1 MNRISGDLQIID
13 YTTQR
18 VVATLQEHHY
28 FDDVRH
34 WEIKNT
40 VDMLDFSV
48 LENSEFVPYLQ
59 QQNLILKEVR
69 EGVIVP
75 YVITEIEKDSARNIL
90 TVYASGLWTLLAFDP
105 YISPQKITGYTAQQW
120 LSFAT
125 VRTDWE
131 VGLVETTGSTRSHE
145 IKSFISPLAL
155 LHDISVLFDNYE
167 LQYRVTVQSGKITHK
182 YVDLV
187 KQRGANTGKEVTLG
201 KDLNGI
207 IRKENSEN
215 VITALVPFVMGQ
227 DAEGNEKLITI
238 ESVNNGLQYIVD
250 EEAYQRWNV
259 NGKHRFGFYTPQTE
273 DQDMTPARLLSLA
286 KTELKKRV
294 STIVSYEVDAV
305 DIHTVFGLDHEKI
318 EEGDTIRIIDEGMTP
333 TLYLEARC
341 IAGDESRRA
350 PRQNKYTFG
359 NYREIIDSNEEL
371 RKLYQK
377 MLAMINDKVPKDL
390 MEAIENKVND
400 ANSKADQA
408 IQESKGAKD
417 LATATQEYMEQ
428 NMVDVIEQPT
438 APTTGLKDG
447 KSIWVDNSNPEEK
460 VQKLW
465 KNGQWVRITP
475 DLQPLKNAVADAQ
488 QDITNAQQQI
498 NTTQQDLNTA
508 KTQLQGEINQAQQD
522 IADIVIDVNNKVDST
537 WVNQQLEGK
546 ADKSG
551 VYTKEYIDQNT
562 VGKSVYETDKQ
573 GNVTRF
579 TNLETK
585 QTQTETALTNKAEK
599 SEVTNL
605 GNNLNQVSQKIN
617 TVEQTA
623 NGNTTKINSMEG
635 TLNTATG
642 NISSLQTKTNTIEQT
657 ANGSAQKITELTGRF
672 DGMSIGSVNIIQG
685 TEEIFNN
692 PTATGNYN
700 GFKTTASPHP
710 KYDLRNKELTISM
723 YFTGKVTAKGTS
735 PWLGMEL
742 GITFM
747 DNSTQFLNGR
757 IDNKVTLNQEYLNER
772 FVFTVKVNDKEIKTV
787 NVTMGAR
794 DLTGNI
800 KLFKGQIEEGN
811 KVTAWKLSPEEMTT
825 RADFTQKTNEI
836 INTVDSNTAKITSLE
851 SRKVGSDNLA
861 KNNADKVIVTP
872 KNTGNSADNYNYAQI
887 NVDMKMDREYTISAR
902 VAFTQGTDTKITV
915 YPYTNGVQT
924 AVTIGEGG
932 FFSHTF
938 KKTNVNTTSILLYA
952 GQAGATRDKGCEFTE
967 IMVTEG
973 NTVVAYAPPSPTLS
987 EYTQK
992 TNEITQTVDTIT
1004 TNLTSVTQKA
1014 NQLETKTNTIENTVN
1029 GQAQTITSITSRT
1042 GTLETKTNELRND
1055 VDGNTST
1062 ITQVT
1067 QSLAGGNENYI
1078 VDSSANNV
1086 YPVFYDDTSKNAN
1099 NATMAF
1105 ETDSLRLT
1113 CNNYTDAFY
1122 QIGATAL
1129 TNMHGFKAG
1138 DEFTLSLDL
1147 KSEITGV
1154 QTVIYQGLN
1163 GTTWSETEA
1172 KTHNNTD
1179 WTRITHTFKLASTT
1193 KGWFIRVRF
1202 PRNSSANTKKIWIK
1216 NVKLEQGAIATPW
1229 SMNNAEILKVQN
1241 SIKQTTNENSA
1252 TISSIQTSG
1261 IVGANLVYNTDL
1273 SQKLSSGFPD
1283 GWTGYASAYTSYQAP
1298 WADDVR
1304 AGVFR
1309 LNRTNLL
1316 DTDPNSIIS
1325 IYSNKFPVTLNN
1337 DYTWSVYM
1345 KVPNMATLK
1354 TKMAFIMEYYNASG
1368 TRVQYQDVSL
1378 TADEITSLTANKW
1391 TRIVRTL
1398 KPTTAGIVAGGFRLA
1413 LFHNGDIYYRQP
1425 QVELGTV
1432 VTGWNKS
1439 TSDFAGNFAFE
1450 DLNSRTNTIKQTLD
1464 STVSTVNTLST
1475 TQGQHTTQITQQGTA
1490 ITQMNNEINLRVKT
1504 TEMTDYIGKL
1514 GAENELRNSAF
1525 ETKTINPSTGII
1537 TSRTPSLDKWALNI
1551 PANVGGSVVAEATR
1565 NREGYNS
1572 AKIVVTGAGTTDRYV
1587 GISQSIPATI
1597 NSGDYVFGAWF
1608 YVQDKALLDN
1618 GAVIKLQ
1625 FFNGTTGSTNVQTEL
1640 TPKLVNNGWVYAEV
1654 KTTAPSTTITT
1665 LKADIWVR
1673 RNGTLWV
1680 SQPMLQ
1686 YGSNAS
1692 AFMEHPQD
1700 YVNYDALVNEVAKK
1714 VATSDYNSKISTI
1727 ESSIQQ
1733 ANNAINLRVLAT
1745 DVYNKTDS
1753 DGRFGSKSI
1762 VDTAVSEIGILK
1774 NQITLKVEAG
1784 GIASAINQTA
1794 QSVLIQASKIY
1805 LDGFIEA
1812 KHLKAN
1818 KLVGVTIETEPQI
1831 FTGAKLSLNRQNL
1844 TIMHNN
1850 IARGYLGFVDR
1861 TDANYQPMIQ
1871 IGGAYAKGV
1880 SSSVADSLI
1889 MSVIEDYSGSASLG
1903 VIGMAKSMSGNDIA
1917 YYNSIKFNPISKR
1930 LDIESEGDSKYY
1942 VSDGDLEIKAYSSRS
1957 ISGFVNIEASKALTL
1972 MSNNGRINF
1981 NKTYGSNYASLDFS
1995 NSYDS
2000 DFNLGALRFRVSN
2013 HPDYSGL
2020 GFQVM
2025 NGTGFANMKLNILR
2039 TTGNMSSEGTIYAVA
2054 FQPTSSRKIKT
2065 NFEDLP
2071 FSALQKVNSVNIK
2084 QYNFI
2089 KDVEAYEAG
2098 LSDKVETYY
2107 GMIAEDVDQ
2116 VFASSERDSVNLYNI
2131 SSISLQA
2138 IQEVDWKVNNMQFDI
2153 GMLKQQLD
2161 TERLEKVE
2169 LQDRLA
2175 KLEALVE
2182 TLISNKE

>member
-40 VDMLDFSV
+40 VDILDFSV

-207 IRKENSEN
+207 VRKENSEN

-341 IAGDESRRA
+341 IAGDESRRD
-350 PRQNKYTFG
+350 PRQNKYIFG
-359 NYREIIDSNEEL
+359 NYREIVDSNEEL

-408 IQESKGAKD
+408 ITESKGAKD
-417 LATATQEYMEQ
+417 LATATQQYMEK
-428 NMVDVIEQPT
+428 NMVDIIEQPS

-488 QDITNAQQQI
+488 QDIANAETQLETVKQDITN
-498 NTTQQDLNTA
+498 TKTDLTNS
-508 KTQLQGEINQAQQD
+508 KTQLQGEINTAKQNISDLQTN
-522 IADIVIDVNNKVDST
+522 INNKVDKT
-537 WVNQQLEGK
+537 WIDQQLSDK

-551 VYTKEYIDQNT
+551 VYTKEYIDKNT

-599 SEVTNL
+599 SEVISL
-605 GNNLNQVSQKIN
+605 GDNLNQVSQKVN

-623 NGNTTKINSMEG
+623 NGNTTKISSLEG

-642 NISSLQTKTNTIEQT
+642 DIGNLKTKTNTIQ
-657 ANGSAQKITELTGRF
+657 
-672 DGMSIGSVNIIQG
+672 
-685 TEEIFNN
+685 
-692 PTATGNYN
+692 
-700 GFKTTASPHP
+700 
-710 KYDLRNKELTISM
+710 
-723 YFTGKVTAKGTS
+723 
-735 PWLGMEL
+735 
-742 GITFM
+742 
-747 DNSTQFLNGR
+747 
-757 IDNKVTLNQEYLNER
+757 
-772 FVFTVKVNDKEIKTV
+772 
-787 NVTMGAR
+787 
-794 DLTGNI
+794 
-800 KLFKGQIEEGN
+800 
-811 KVTAWKLSPEEMTT
+811 
-825 RADFTQKTNEI
+825 
-836 INTVDSNTAKITSLE
+836 NTVDENSAKITSLE
-851 SRKVGSDNLA
+851 SRKVGSDNLVKA
-861 KNNADKVIVTP
+861 GSDKMTILP
-872 KNTGNSADNYNYAQI
+872 KNIGDASDNYNFVTVPVNMQ
-887 NVDMKMDREYTISAR
+887 MDREYTISAR
-902 VAFTQGTDTKITV
+902 VKFTKGTDTKITV
-915 YPYTNGVQT
+915 YPYTNGTQT
-924 AVTIGEGG
+924 HVTIGEGG
-932 FFSHTF
+932 LISHTF
-938 KKTNVNTTSILLYA
+938 KKTNTSTVSILLYA
-952 GQAGATRDKGCEFTE
+952 GQAGSTRDKGVEFTE

>member
-75 YVITEIEKDSARNIL
+75 YVITDIVKDSARNIL

-131 VGLVETTGSTRSHE
+131 VGLVETTGTTRSHE
-145 IKSFISPLAL
+145 IKSFISPLTL

-207 IRKENSEN
+207 VRKESSEN

-227 DAEGNEKLITI
+227 DAEGNEKIITI

-318 EEGDTIRIIDEGMTP
+318 EEGDTVRIIDEGMTP

-341 IAGDESRRA
+341 IAGDESRRD

-359 NYREIIDSNEEL
+359 NYREIVDSNEEL

-377 MLAMINDKVPKDL
+377 MLAMINDKVPKEL

-400 ANSKADQA
+400 ASNKADQA
-408 IQESKGAKD
+408 IQESKTARD

-428 NMVDVIEQPT
+428 NMVDIIEQPT

-447 KSIWVDNSNPEEK
+447 KSIWVDNSNPSEK

-475 DLQPLKNAVADAQ
+475 DLQPLKDAVADAQ
-488 QDITNAQQQI
+488 QDITNAQQ
-498 NTTQQDLNTA
+498 DLNTA
-508 KTQLQGEINQAQQD
+508 KTQLQNEIDQAQQD
-522 IADIVIDVNNKVDST
+522 IADIVVDVNNKVDST

-599 SEVTNL
+599 SEVTTLESNL
-605 GNNLNQVSQKIN
+605 TGVTNRVTN
-617 TVEQTA
+617 VEQTA
-623 NGNTTKINSMEG
+623 TGLTTRMTSAEGKI
-635 TLNTATG
+635 NTATG
-642 NISSLQTKTNTIEQT
+642 NISDLQTKTNTIEQT
-657 ANGSAQKITELTGRF
+657 ANGSVQKITELTGRF

-700 GFKTTASPHP
+700 GFKAVPSPFP
-710 KYDLRNKELTISM
+710 KYDLRNKELTFSV
-723 YFTGKVTAKGTS
+723 YFTGKITAKGTN
-735 PWLGMEL
+735 PWLGLEL

-747 DNSTQFLNGR
+747 DNTSQYLNGR
-757 IDNKVTLNQEYLNER
+757 IDNKIVLNQNYLNER
-772 FVFTVKVNDKEIKTV
+772 FVFTTKVNDKEIKSI

-794 DLTGNI
+794 DLTGSLH
-800 KLFKGQIEEGN
+800 LFKGQIEEGN
-811 KVTAWKLSPEEMTT
+811 KVTAWKLSPEELTT
-825 RADFTQKTNEI
+825 
-836 INTVDSNTAKITSLE
+836 TA
-851 SRKVGSDNLA
+851 
-861 KNNADKVIVTP
+861 
-872 KNTGNSADNYNYAQI
+872 Q
-887 NVDMKMDREYTISAR
+887 
-902 VAFTQGTDTKITV
+902 F
-915 YPYTNGVQT
+915 
-924 AVTIGEGG
+924 
-932 FFSHTF
+932 
-938 KKTNVNTTSILLYA
+938 
-952 GQAGATRDKGCEFTE
+952 
-967 IMVTEG
+967 
-973 NTVVAYAPPSPTLS
+973 
-987 EYTQK
+987 TQK
-992 TNEITQTVDTIT
+992 TNEITQTVDTISQS
-1004 TNLTSVTQKA
+1004 LTSVTSRTGS
-1014 NQLETKTNTIENTVN
+1014 LETKTNTIENTVN
-1029 GQAQTITSITSRT
+1029 GQAQTITNISNRT

-1086 YPVFYDDTSKNAN
+1086 YPVLYDDTSKNAN

-1105 ETDSLRLT
+1105 ESDSLRLT

-1147 KSEITGV
+1147 KSEIAGV

-1163 GTTWSETEA
+1163 GTAWSETEV

-1179 WTRITHTFKLASTT
+1179 WTRIIHTFKLTSTT

-1202 PRNSSANTKKIWIK
+1202 PRNSSANTKKFWIK

-1229 SMNNAEILKVQN
+1229 SINNAEILKKQN
-1241 SIKQTTNENSA
+1241 EVKQTTDANTAKITYIESK
-1252 TISSIQTSG
+1252 G
-1261 IVGANLVYNTDL
+1261 IVGSNLVFN
-1273 SQKLSSGFPD
+1273 SSFLQHDTGLPT
-1283 GWTGYASAYTSYQAP
+1283 GWTYTNTSVTSYQAP
-1298 WADDVR
+1298 WSDEAR
-1304 AGVFR
+1304 AGVIR
-1309 LNRTNLL
+1309 INRTNLAEA
-1316 DTDPNSIIS
+1316 DPNNIIS
-1325 IYSNKFPVTLNN
+1325 AYSQQFPVTLNS
-1337 DYTWSVYM
+1337 DYTFSVYM
-1345 KVPNMATLK
+1345 KVPNMATFK
-1354 TKMAFIMEYYNASG
+1354 AKMAFIMEYYNASG
-1368 TRVQYQDVSL
+1368 TRVQYQDVAL
-1378 TADEITSLTANKW
+1378 TAGEIADLTAGKW

-1398 KPTTAGIVAGGFRLA
+1398 KPTTAGIVKGGLRLA
-1413 LFHNGDIYYRQP
+1413 LFHNGDIYYRMS
-1425 QVELGTV
+1425 QVEEGASA
-1432 VTGWNKS
+1432 TGWNLS
-1439 TSDFAGNFAFE
+1439 TNDFSTQQ
-1450 DLNSRTNTIKQTLD
+1450 DLTQKTSEINQTVD
-1464 STVSTVNTLST
+1464 SISSQVTTLTT
-1475 TQGQHTTQITQQGTA
+1475 TQGQHGTLISQQGTA
-1490 ITQMNNEINLRVKT
+1490 INQLNNEIGLRVKT
-1504 TEMTDYIGKL
+1504 TEMEDYVGGVGNINL
-1514 GAENELRNSAF
+1514 IMNSAF
-1525 ETKTINPSTGII
+1525 EDRVINTTSGAV
-1537 TSRTPSLDKWALNI
+1537 TSRTPSTTKWILGTTTNGTVTVDTA
-1551 PANVGGSVVAEATR
+1551 R
-1565 NREGYNS
+1565 HHDGYNS
-1572 AKIVVTGAGTTDRYV
+1572 VKLESTLQGADKYV
-1587 GISQSIPATI
+1587 GISQNVNVTSR
-1597 NSGDYVFGAWF
+1597 SGQYVYSAWF
-1608 YVQDKALLDN
+1608 YTDNVASLDY
-1618 GAVIKLQ
+1618 GAVIKMQLW
-1625 FFNGTTGSTNVQTEL
+1625 NGSTALDNFQVEVK
-1640 TPKLVNNGWVYAEV
+1640 PSLVNNTWKQVKVALTMPDKVVTHIRAE
-1654 KTTAPSTTITT
+1654 
-1665 LKADIWVR
+1665 IWVR
-1673 RNGTLWV
+1673 RNGKMWV
-1680 SQPMLQ
+1680 SQPQLQ
-1686 YGSNAS
+1686 QGATPS
-1692 AFMEHPQD
+1692 AFLENPRD
-1700 YVNYDALVNEVAKK
+1700 YTNYEQLIGEVAKK

-1727 ESSIQQ
+1727 ETSITQQ
-1733 ANNAINLRVLAT
+1733 SNRIDLKAEAT
-1745 DVYNKTDS
+1745 NVYNKTES
-1753 DGRFGSKSI
+1753 DGRFGSKSV
-1762 VDTAVSEIGILK
+1762 VDSHTSQLSVMTTEINLRVK
-1774 NQITLKVEAG
+1774 NNE
-1784 GIASAINQTA
+1784 IASTINQTA

-1818 KLVGVTIETEPQI
+1818 KLVGVTIETEPQT
-1831 FTGAKLSLNRQNL
+1831 FANAKLSLNRQNL
-1844 TIMHNN
+1844 TIIHNN

-1871 IGGAYAKGV
+1871 IGGAYVKG
-1880 SSSVADSLI
+1880 SSASVEGSMI

-1903 VIGMAKSMSGNDIA
+1903 VIGMAKSMSGNDIT
-1917 YYNSIKFNPISKR
+1917 YYNSIKMNPVTKR

-1942 VSDGDLEIKAYSSRS
+1942 VSDGDLELKAYSSRS
-1957 ISGFVNIEASKALTL
+1957 TYGFVNLEASKTLTL
-1972 MSNNGRINF
+1972 TSNSGKINF
-1981 NKTYGSNYASLDFS
+1981 NKSSGSNFASIDFS
-1995 NSYDS
+1995 STYDT
-2000 DFNLGALRFRVSN
+2000 DFNLGHLRLRVSN
-2013 HPDYSGL
+2013 HPDYSGF

-2025 NGTGFANMKLNILR
+2025 NGSGFANMKLNILR

-2065 NFEDLP
+2065 NFADLP

-2116 VFASSERDSVNLYNI
+2116 VFASPERDSVNLYNI

-2138 IQEVDWKVNNMQFDI
+2138 IQELDWKTNNIQFDI
-2153 GMLKQQLD
+2153 GMLKQEL
-2161 TERLEKVE
+2161 EAEKLEKAE
-2169 LQDRLA
+2169 LQNRLA
-2175 KLEALVE
+2175 TLEALVASI
-2182 TLISNKE
+2182 LDK

>member
-75 YVITEIEKDSARNIL
+75 YVITDIVKDSARNIL

-145 IKSFISPLAL
+145 IKSFISPLTL

-207 IRKENSEN
+207 VRKESSEN

-227 DAEGNEKLITI
+227 DAEGNEKIITI

-318 EEGDTIRIIDEGMTP
+318 EEGDTVRIIDEGMTP

-341 IAGDESRRA
+341 IAGDESRRD

-359 NYREIIDSNEEL
+359 NYREIVDSNEEL

-428 NMVDVIEQPT
+428 NMVDIIEQPT

-465 KNGQWVRITP
+465 NNGQWIRITP

-488 QDITNAQQQI
+488 QDITNAQQ
-498 NTTQQDLNTA
+498 DLNTA
-508 KTQLQGEINQAQQD
+508 KTQLQNEIDQAQQD
-522 IADIVIDVNNKVDST
+522 IADIVVDVNNKVDST

-599 SEVTNL
+599 SEVTTLESNL
-605 GNNLNQVSQKIN
+605 TGVTNRVTN
-617 TVEQTA
+617 VEQTA
-623 NGNTTKINSMEG
+623 TGLTTRMTSAEGKI
-635 TLNTATG
+635 NTATG
-642 NISSLQTKTNTIEQT
+642 NISDLQTKTNTIEQT
-657 ANGSAQKITELTGRF
+657 ANGSVQKITELTGRF

-700 GFKTTASPHP
+700 GFKAVPSPFP
-710 KYDLRNKELTISM
+710 KYDLRNKELTFSV
-723 YFTGKVTAKGTS
+723 YFTGKITAKGTN
-735 PWLGMEL
+735 PWLGLEL

-747 DNSTQFLNGR
+747 DNTSQYLNGR
-757 IDNKVTLNQEYLNER
+757 IDNKIVLNQNYSNER
-772 FVFTVKVNDKEIKTV
+772 FVFTTTKVNDKEIKSI

-794 DLTGNI
+794 DLTGSLH
-800 KLFKGQIEEGN
+800 LFKGQIEEGN
-811 KVTAWKLSPEEMTT
+811 KVTAWKLSPEELTT
-825 RADFTQKTNEI
+825 
-836 INTVDSNTAKITSLE
+836 TA
-851 SRKVGSDNLA
+851 
-861 KNNADKVIVTP
+861 
-872 KNTGNSADNYNYAQI
+872 Q
-887 NVDMKMDREYTISAR
+887 
-902 VAFTQGTDTKITV
+902 F
-915 YPYTNGVQT
+915 
-924 AVTIGEGG
+924 
-932 FFSHTF
+932 
-938 KKTNVNTTSILLYA
+938 
-952 GQAGATRDKGCEFTE
+952 
-967 IMVTEG
+967 
-973 NTVVAYAPPSPTLS
+973 
-987 EYTQK
+987 TQK
-992 TNEITQTVDTIT
+992 TNEITQTVDTISQS
-1004 TNLTSVTQKA
+1004 LTSVTSRTGS
-1014 NQLETKTNTIENTVN
+1014 LETKTNTIENTVN
-1029 GQAQTITSITSRT
+1029 GQEQTITNISNRT

-1078 VDSSANNV
+1078 IDSSANNV

-1105 ETDSLRLT
+1105 ENDSLRLT

-1229 SMNNAEILKVQN
+1229 SMNNSEILKVQN

-1261 IVGANLVYNTDL
+1261 IVGANLVYNTDF

-1537 TSRTPSLDKWALNI
+1537 TSRTPSLDKWTLNI

-1745 DVYNKTDS
+1745 DVYNKTDA

-1818 KLVGVTIETEPQI
+1818 KLVGVTIETEAQT
-1831 FTGAKLSLNRQNL
+1831 FANAKLSLNRQNL
-1844 TIMHNN
+1844 TIIHNN

-1861 TDANYQPMIQ
+1861 TDGKYQPMIQ
-1871 IGGAYAKGV
+1871 IGGSYVKD
-1880 SSSVADSLI
+1880 SSASVDGSMI

-1903 VIGMAKSMSGNDIA
+1903 VIGMAKSMSGNDIS

-1981 NKTYGSNYASLDFS
+1981 NRTYGSNSASLNFS
-1995 NSYDS
+1995 STYDI
-2000 DFNLGALRFRVSN
+2000 DFNLGHLTLRVSN

-2025 NGTGFANMKLNILR
+2025 NGSGFANMKLNILR

-2065 NFEDLP
+2065 NFTDLP

-2116 VFASSERDSVNLYNI
+2116 VFASPERDSVNLYNI

-2138 IQEVDWKVNNMQFDI
+2138 IQELDWKTNNIQFDI
-2153 GMLKQQLD
+2153 GMLKQEL
-2161 TERLEKVE
+2161 EAEKLEKAE
-2169 LQDRLA
+2169 LQNRLA
-2175 KLEALVE
+2175 TLEALVASI
-2182 TLISNKE
+2182 LDK

>member
-69 EGVIVP
+69 EGVIAP

-207 IRKENSEN
+207 VRKENSEN

-341 IAGDESRRA
+341 IAGDESRRD
-350 PRQNKYTFG
+350 PRQNKYIFG
-359 NYREIIDSNEEL
+359 NYREIVDSNEEL

-408 IQESKGAKD
+408 ITESKGAKD
-417 LATATQEYMEQ
+417 LATATQQYMEK
-428 NMVDVIEQPT
+428 NMVDIIEQPS

-488 QDITNAQQQI
+488 QDIANAETQLETVKQDITN
-498 NTTQQDLNTA
+498 TKTDLTNS
-508 KTQLQGEINQAQQD
+508 KTQLQGEINTAKQNISDLQTN
-522 IADIVIDVNNKVDST
+522 INNKVDKT
-537 WVNQQLEGK
+537 WIDQQLSDK

-551 VYTKEYIDQNT
+551 VYTKEYIDKNT

-599 SEVTNL
+599 SEVISL
-605 GNNLNQVSQKIN
+605 GDNLNQVSQKVN

-623 NGNTTKINSMEG
+623 NGNTTKISSLEG

-642 NISSLQTKTNTIEQT
+642 DIGNLKTKTNTIQ
-657 ANGSAQKITELTGRF
+657 
-672 DGMSIGSVNIIQG
+672 
-685 TEEIFNN
+685 
-692 PTATGNYN
+692 
-700 GFKTTASPHP
+700 
-710 KYDLRNKELTISM
+710 
-723 YFTGKVTAKGTS
+723 
-735 PWLGMEL
+735 
-742 GITFM
+742 
-747 DNSTQFLNGR
+747 
-757 IDNKVTLNQEYLNER
+757 
-772 FVFTVKVNDKEIKTV
+772 
-787 NVTMGAR
+787 
-794 DLTGNI
+794 
-800 KLFKGQIEEGN
+800 
-811 KVTAWKLSPEEMTT
+811 
-825 RADFTQKTNEI
+825 
-836 INTVDSNTAKITSLE
+836 NTVDENSAKITSLE
-851 SRKVGSDNLA
+851 SRKVGSDNLVKA
-861 KNNADKVIVTP
+861 GSDKMTILP
-872 KNTGNSADNYNYAQI
+872 KNIGDASDNYNFVTVPVNMQ
-887 NVDMKMDREYTISAR
+887 MDREYTISAR
-902 VAFTQGTDTKITV
+902 VKFTKGTDTKITV
-915 YPYTNGVQT
+915 YPYTNGTQT
-924 AVTIGEGG
+924 HVTIGEGG
-932 FFSHTF
+932 LISHTF
-938 KKTNVNTTSILLYA
+938 KKTNTSTVSILLYA
-952 GQAGATRDKGCEFTE
+952 GQAGSTRDKGVEFTE

-1172 KTHNNTD
+1172 KTHNNTN

-1202 PRNSSANTKKIWIK
+1202 PRNSSANTKRIWIK
-1216 NVKLEQGAIATPW
+1216 NVKLEQGTIATPW

-1241 SIKQTTNENSA
+1241 SIKQTTDS
-1252 TISSIQTSG
+1252 
-1261 IVGANLVYNTDL
+1261 NTL
-1273 SQKLSSGFPD
+1273 AI
-1283 GWTGYASAYTSYQAP
+1283 TGVT
-1298 WADDVR
+1298 
-1304 AGVFR
+1304 
-1309 LNRTNLL
+1309 NRTG
-1316 DTDPNSIIS
+1316 
-1325 IYSNKFPVTLNN
+1325 TLE
-1337 DYTWSVYM
+1337 S
-1345 KVPNMATLK
+1345 K
-1354 TKMAFIMEYYNASG
+1354 
-1368 TRVQYQDVSL
+1368 
-1378 TADEITSLTANKW
+1378 
-1391 TRIVRTL
+1391 
-1398 KPTTAGIVAGGFRLA
+1398 
-1413 LFHNGDIYYRQP
+1413 
-1425 QVELGTV
+1425 
-1432 VTGWNKS
+1432 
-1439 TSDFAGNFAFE
+1439 
-1450 DLNSRTNTIKQTLD
+1450 TNTIEQTLTTTTSQID
-1464 STVSTVNTLST
+1464 TLTT
-1475 TQGQHTTQITQQGTA
+1475 TQGQHGTLISQQGTA
-1490 ITQMNNEINLRVKT
+1490 INQLNNEIGLRVKT
-1504 TEMTDYIGKL
+1504 TEMEDYVGKV
-1514 GAENELRNSAF
+1514 GSNNMIMNSAF
-1525 ETKTINPSTGII
+1525 EDRVINTTSGTV
-1537 TSRTPSLDKWALNI
+1537 TSRTPSLTKWILQGTG
-1551 PANVGGSVVAEATR
+1551 ANKTVVAETSR
-1565 NREGYNS
+1565 SHEGYNS
-1572 AKIVVTGAGTTDRYV
+1572 VKISSSGFDASQFV
-1587 GISQSIPATI
+1587 GIAQTFPVTA
-1597 NSGDYVFGAWF
+1597 NSGDYVYSAWF
-1608 YVQDKALLDN
+1608 YVADKSLLQTE
-1618 GAVIKLQ
+1618 GGVIKLQ
-1625 FFNGTTGSTNVQTEL
+1625 FFNGSTGSTSVQTEIL
-1640 TPKLVNNGWVYAEV
+1640 PKLVNNTWVRIDV
-1654 KTTAPSTTITT
+1654 KITAPATAVTS
-1665 LKADIWVR
+1665 LRADIWVR
-1673 RNGTLWV
+1673 RNGVIWV
-1680 SQPMLQ
+1680 SQPLLQ
-1686 YGSNAS
+1686 QGSVPSTFLEN
-1692 AFMEHPQD
+1692 PKD
-1700 YVNYDALVNEVAKK
+1700 YTNYEQLIGEVAKK
-1714 VATSDYNSKISTI
+1714 VATSDYNSKILTI
-1727 ESSIQQ
+1727 ETSISQQSSRIDLK
-1733 ANNAINLRVLAT
+1733 AEAT
-1745 DVYNKTDS
+1745 EVYNKVES
-1753 DGRFGSKSI
+1753 DGRFGSKSV
-1762 VDTAVSEIGILK
+1762 VDSHTSQLSVMTTEINLRVK
-1774 NQITLKVEAG
+1774 NNE
-1784 GIASAINQTA
+1784 IASTINQTA

-1818 KLVGVTIETEPQI
+1818 KLVGVTIETEPQV
-1831 FTGAKLSLNRQNL
+1831 FAGAKLSLNRQNL
-1844 TIMHNN
+1844 TIVHNN
-1850 IARGYLGFVDR
+1850 ISRGYLGFVDR

-1871 IGGAYAKGV
+1871 IGGAYVKDS
-1880 SSSVADSLI
+1880 SSSVAGSMI

-1917 YYNSIKFNPISKR
+1917 YYNSLTFNPIDKT
-1930 LDIESEGDSKYY
+1930 LKIMSEGDSEYK
-1942 VSDGDLEIKAYSSRS
+1942 VTDGDLTIKAYSSRS
-1957 ISGFVNIEASKALTL
+1957 IYGFVNIESSKALTL

-1995 NSYDS
+1995 SSYDT
-2000 DFNLGALRFRVSN
+2000 DFNLGHLRFRVSN

-2039 TTGNMSSEGTIYAVA
+2039 ATGNMSSEGTIYAVA

-2116 VFASSERDSVNLYNI
+2116 VFASPERDSVNLYNI

>member
-1 MNRISGDLQIID
+1 
-13 YTTQR
+13 
-18 VVATLQEHHY
+18 
-28 FDDVRH
+28 
-34 WEIKNT
+34 
-40 VDMLDFSV
+40 
-48 LENSEFVPYLQ
+48 
-59 QQNLILKEVR
+59 
-69 EGVIVP
+69 
-75 YVITEIEKDSARNIL
+75 
-90 TVYASGLWTLLAFDP
+90 
-105 YISPQKITGYTAQQW
+105 
-120 LSFAT
+120 
-125 VRTDWE
+125 
-131 VGLVETTGSTRSHE
+131 
-145 IKSFISPLAL
+145 
-155 LHDISVLFDNYE
+155 
-167 LQYRVTVQSGKITHK
+167 
-182 YVDLV
+182 
-187 KQRGANTGKEVTLG
+187 
-201 KDLNGI
+201 
-207 IRKENSEN
+207 
-215 VITALVPFVMGQ
+215 
-227 DAEGNEKLITI
+227 
-238 ESVNNGLQYIVD
+238 
-250 EEAYQRWNV
+250 
-259 NGKHRFGFYTPQTE
+259 
-273 DQDMTPARLLSLA
+273 
-286 KTELKKRV
+286 
-294 STIVSYEVDAV
+294 
-305 DIHTVFGLDHEKI
+305 
-318 EEGDTIRIIDEGMTP
+318 
-333 TLYLEARC
+333 
-341 IAGDESRRA
+341 
-350 PRQNKYTFG
+350 
-359 NYREIIDSNEEL
+359 
-371 RKLYQK
+371 
-377 MLAMINDKVPKDL
+377 
-390 MEAIENKVND
+390 
-400 ANSKADQA
+400 
-408 IQESKGAKD
+408 
-417 LATATQEYMEQ
+417 
-428 NMVDVIEQPT
+428 
-438 APTTGLKDG
+438 
-447 KSIWVDNSNPEEK
+447 
-460 VQKLW
+460 
-465 KNGQWVRITP
+465 
-475 DLQPLKNAVADAQ
+475 
-488 QDITNAQQQI
+488 
-498 NTTQQDLNTA
+498 
-508 KTQLQGEINQAQQD
+508 
-522 IADIVIDVNNKVDST
+522 
-537 WVNQQLEGK
+537 
-546 ADKSG
+546 
-551 VYTKEYIDQNT
+551 
-562 VGKSVYETDKQ
+562 
-573 GNVTRF
+573 
-579 TNLETK
+579 
-585 QTQTETALTNKAEK
+585 
-599 SEVTNL
+599 
-605 GNNLNQVSQKIN
+605 
-617 TVEQTA
+617 
-623 NGNTTKINSMEG
+623 MEG

-700 GFKTTASPHP
+700 GFKTTASPHL

-1475 TQGQHTTQITQQGTA
+1475 TQGQHGTLISQQGTA
-1490 ITQMNNEINLRVKT
+1490 INQLNNEIGLRVKT
-1504 TEMTDYIGKL
+1504 TEMEDYVGKL
-1514 GAENELRNSAF
+1514 GSNNMIMNSAF
-1525 ETKTINPSTGII
+1525 EDRVINTTSGAV
-1537 TSRTPSLDKWALNI
+1537 TSRTPSTTKWILQGTG
-1551 PANVGGSVVAEATR
+1551 ANKTIVPETARSH
-1565 NREGYNS
+1565 EGYNS
-1572 AKIVVTGAGTTDRYV
+1572 VKISSSGFDASQFV
-1587 GISQSIPATI
+1587 GIAQTFPVTA
-1597 NSGDYVFGAWF
+1597 NSGDYVYSAWF
-1608 YVQDKALLDN
+1608 YVADKSLLQTE
-1618 GAVIKLQ
+1618 GGVIKLQ
-1625 FFNGTTGSTNVQTEL
+1625 FFNGSTGSTNVQTEIL
-1640 TPKLVNNGWVYAEV
+1640 PKLVNNTWVRIDV
-1654 KTTAPSTTITT
+1654 KITAPATTVTS
-1665 LKADIWVR
+1665 LRADIWVR
-1673 RNGTLWV
+1673 RNGVIWV
-1680 SQPMLQ
+1680 SQPLLQ
-1686 YGSNAS
+1686 QGTVPSTFLEN
-1692 AFMEHPQD
+1692 PKD
-1700 YVNYDALVNEVAKK
+1700 YTNYEQLIGEVAKK

-1727 ESSIQQ
+1727 ETSISQQ
-1733 ANNAINLRVLAT
+1733 SNRIDLKAEAT
-1745 DVYNKTDS
+1745 NVYNKVES
-1753 DGRFGSKSI
+1753 DGRFGSKSV
-1762 VDTAVSEIGILK
+1762 VDSHTSQLSVMTTEINLRVK
-1774 NQITLKVEAG
+1774 NNE
-1784 GIASAINQTA
+1784 IASTINQTA

-1818 KLVGVTIETEPQI
+1818 KLVGVTIETEPQT
-1831 FTGAKLSLNRQNL
+1831 FANAKLSLNRQNL
-1844 TIMHNN
+1844 TIIHNN

-1880 SSSVADSLI
+1880 SSSVEDSLI

-1981 NKTYGSNYASLDFS
+1981 NRTYGSNYASFDFS

-2000 DFNLGALRFRVSN
+2000 DFNLGSLRFRVSN

-2116 VFASSERDSVNLYNI
+2116 VFASPERDSVNLYNI

-2138 IQEVDWKVNNMQFDI
+2138 IQEVDWKVNNVQFDI

>member
-69 EGVIVP
+69 EGVIAP

-207 IRKENSEN
+207 VRKENSEN

-341 IAGDESRRA
+341 IAGDESRRD
-350 PRQNKYTFG
+350 PRQNKYIFG
-359 NYREIIDSNEEL
+359 NYREIVDSNEEL

-408 IQESKGAKD
+408 ITESKGAKD
-417 LATATQEYMEQ
+417 LATATQQYMEK
-428 NMVDVIEQPT
+428 NMVDIIEQPS

-488 QDITNAQQQI
+488 QDIANAETQLETVKQDITN
-498 NTTQQDLNTA
+498 TKTDLTNS
-508 KTQLQGEINQAQQD
+508 KTQLQGEINTAKQNISDLQTN
-522 IADIVIDVNNKVDST
+522 INNKVDKT
-537 WVNQQLEGK
+537 WIDQQLSDK

-551 VYTKEYIDQNT
+551 VYTKEYIDKNT

-599 SEVTNL
+599 SEVISL
-605 GNNLNQVSQKIN
+605 GDNLNQVSQKVN

-623 NGNTTKINSMEG
+623 NGNTTKISSLEG

-642 NISSLQTKTNTIEQT
+642 DIGNLKTKTNTIQ
-657 ANGSAQKITELTGRF
+657 
-672 DGMSIGSVNIIQG
+672 
-685 TEEIFNN
+685 
-692 PTATGNYN
+692 
-700 GFKTTASPHP
+700 
-710 KYDLRNKELTISM
+710 
-723 YFTGKVTAKGTS
+723 
-735 PWLGMEL
+735 
-742 GITFM
+742 
-747 DNSTQFLNGR
+747 
-757 IDNKVTLNQEYLNER
+757 
-772 FVFTVKVNDKEIKTV
+772 
-787 NVTMGAR
+787 
-794 DLTGNI
+794 
-800 KLFKGQIEEGN
+800 
-811 KVTAWKLSPEEMTT
+811 
-825 RADFTQKTNEI
+825 
-836 INTVDSNTAKITSLE
+836 NTVDENSAKITSLE
-851 SRKVGSDNLA
+851 SRKVGSDNLVKA
-861 KNNADKVIVTP
+861 GSDKMTILP
-872 KNTGNSADNYNYAQI
+872 KNIGDASDNYNFVTVPVNMQ
-887 NVDMKMDREYTISAR
+887 MDREYTISAR
-902 VAFTQGTDTKITV
+902 VKFTKGTDTKITV
-915 YPYTNGVQT
+915 YPYTNGTQT
-924 AVTIGEGG
+924 HVTIGEGG
-932 FFSHTF
+932 LISHTF
-938 KKTNVNTTSILLYA
+938 KKTNTSTVSILLYA
-952 GQAGATRDKGCEFTE
+952 GQAGSTRDKGVEFTE

-1172 KTHNNTD
+1172 KTHNNTN

-1202 PRNSSANTKKIWIK
+1202 PRNSSANTKRIWIK
-1216 NVKLEQGAIATPW
+1216 NVKLEQGTIATPW

-1241 SIKQTTNENSA
+1241 SIKQTTDS
-1252 TISSIQTSG
+1252 
-1261 IVGANLVYNTDL
+1261 NTL
-1273 SQKLSSGFPD
+1273 AI
-1283 GWTGYASAYTSYQAP
+1283 TGVT
-1298 WADDVR
+1298 
-1304 AGVFR
+1304 
-1309 LNRTNLL
+1309 NRTG
-1316 DTDPNSIIS
+1316 
-1325 IYSNKFPVTLNN
+1325 TLE
-1337 DYTWSVYM
+1337 S
-1345 KVPNMATLK
+1345 K
-1354 TKMAFIMEYYNASG
+1354 
-1368 TRVQYQDVSL
+1368 
-1378 TADEITSLTANKW
+1378 
-1391 TRIVRTL
+1391 
-1398 KPTTAGIVAGGFRLA
+1398 
-1413 LFHNGDIYYRQP
+1413 
-1425 QVELGTV
+1425 
-1432 VTGWNKS
+1432 
-1439 TSDFAGNFAFE
+1439 
-1450 DLNSRTNTIKQTLD
+1450 TNTIEQTLTTTTSQID
-1464 STVSTVNTLST
+1464 TLTT
-1475 TQGQHTTQITQQGTA
+1475 TQGQHGTLISQQGTA
-1490 ITQMNNEINLRVKT
+1490 INQLNNEIGLRVKT
-1504 TEMTDYIGKL
+1504 TEMEDYVGKV
-1514 GAENELRNSAF
+1514 GSNNMIMNSAF
-1525 ETKTINPSTGII
+1525 EDRVINTTSGTV
-1537 TSRTPSLDKWALNI
+1537 TSRTPSLTKWILQGTG
-1551 PANVGGSVVAEATR
+1551 ANKTVVAETSR
-1565 NREGYNS
+1565 SHEGYNS
-1572 AKIVVTGAGTTDRYV
+1572 VKISSSGFDASQFV
-1587 GISQSIPATI
+1587 GIAQTFPVTA
-1597 NSGDYVFGAWF
+1597 NSGDYVYSAWF
-1608 YVQDKALLDN
+1608 YVADKSLLQTE
-1618 GAVIKLQ
+1618 GGVIKLQ
-1625 FFNGTTGSTNVQTEL
+1625 FFNGSTGSTSVQTEIL
-1640 TPKLVNNGWVYAEV
+1640 PKLVNNIWVRIDV
-1654 KTTAPSTTITT
+1654 KITAPATAVTS
-1665 LKADIWVR
+1665 LRADISVR
-1673 RNGTLWV
+1673 RNGVIWV
-1680 SQPMLQ
+1680 SQPLLQ
-1686 YGSNAS
+1686 QGSVPSTFLEN
-1692 AFMEHPQD
+1692 PKD
-1700 YVNYDALVNEVAKK
+1700 YTNYEQLIGEVAKK
-1714 VATSDYNSKISTI
+1714 VATSDYNSKILTI
-1727 ESSIQQ
+1727 ETSISQQSSRIDLK
-1733 ANNAINLRVLAT
+1733 AEAT
-1745 DVYNKTDS
+1745 EVYNKVES
-1753 DGRFGSKSI
+1753 DGRFGSKSV
-1762 VDTAVSEIGILK
+1762 VDSHTSQLSVMTTEINLRVK
-1774 NQITLKVEAG
+1774 NNE
-1784 GIASAINQTA
+1784 IASTINQTA

-1818 KLVGVTIETEPQI
+1818 KLVGVTIETEPQV
-1831 FTGAKLSLNRQNL
+1831 FAGAKLSLNRQNL
-1844 TIMHNN
+1844 TIVHNN
-1850 IARGYLGFVDR
+1850 ISRGYLGFVDR

-1871 IGGAYAKGV
+1871 IGGAYVKDS
-1880 SSSVADSLI
+1880 SSSVAGSMI

-1917 YYNSIKFNPISKR
+1917 YYNSLTFNPIDKT
-1930 LDIESEGDSKYY
+1930 LKIMSEGDSEYK
-1942 VSDGDLEIKAYSSRS
+1942 VTDGDLTIKAYSSRS
-1957 ISGFVNIEASKALTL
+1957 IYGFVNIESSKALTL

-1995 NSYDS
+1995 SSYDT
-2000 DFNLGALRFRVSN
+2000 DFNLGHLRFRVSN

-2116 VFASSERDSVNLYNI
+2116 VFASPERDSVNLYNI